1 MKTLKAACCLSRI
14 LLFVLLFSFSA
25 SVRSKE
31 PPILDLSHGRDYSE
45 ITKGGLEVS
54 AGRKGGTDSFNY
66 LEKLKIVLA
75 EGAFTLNTHGGGLT
89 TLADGQ
95 IEFLWFTIKAMSADE
110 AKKQVKELSMALK
123 CEDNDFD
130 TWVDRSKPDG
140 SSERWIRVNLDKP
153 PMWEIEFGRTAYP
166 SAPFIGFFRIY
177 WDSKFASGNAV
188 IADAVQKRTT
198 KKTLAQR
205 AHCVEEAFADN
216 TGVQMVKCFLQLVEN
231 KQWSDLA
238 KLYDANGLDQFRRTL
253 SYFDSGSGSEWG
265 DRIRKGCFGQQATAD
280 SVSKLTN
287 EEFFAGYLGWT
298 DSVSAMTAGL
308 LGYQVTVGD
317 AEIVGSVADGQ
328 DRLHFILRYI
338 ALPLPSGGPRRTEY
352 LQVFSLKK
360 QKDGNWKIA
369 VPDMI
374 LLGAE
379 RHATTI
385 NQDLKPKTR

>member
-1 MKTLKAACCLSRI
+1 MKTLQPACFLSRI
-14 LLFVLLFSFSA
+14 LLLVLLSCFSA
-25 SVRSKE
+25 SVRSEE
-31 PPILDLSHGRDYSE
+31 PPILDLSHGRDYSV
-45 ITKGGLEVS
+45 ITKGRLEVS
-54 AGRKGGTDSFNY
+54 LGRKGGADSFNY

-95 IEFLWFTIKAMSADE
+95 IEFLWFTIEAMSADE
-110 AKKQVKELSMALK
+110 AKKQVKELSMALN

-130 TWVDRSKPDG
+130 TWVDRSKPEG
-140 SSERWIRVNLDKP
+140 SSEHWIRVNLAKA

-166 SAPFIGFFRIY
+166 AAPFIGFFRIY
-177 WDSKFASGNAV
+177 WDRKFASCHAV
-188 IADAVQKRTT
+188 LADAVQTRTA
-198 KKTLAQR
+198 KKTLVQR
-205 AHCVEEAFADN
+205 AHCVEEALADK

-231 KQWSDLA
+231 KQWADLA
-238 KLYDANGLDQFRRTL
+238 KLYDATGLDQFRRTL

-265 DRIRKGCFGQQATAD
+265 DRIRKDCFGQKATSD
-280 SVSKLTN
+280 SVLKLTN

-308 LGYQVTVGD
+308 LGHQVTVED
-317 AEIVGSVADGQ
+317 TEIVGSVADGQ

-338 ALPLPSGGPRRTEY
+338 ALLGPSVGPRRTEY

-379 RHATTI
+379 KHAKTI
-385 NQDLKPKTR
+385 SDDVKPKTR

>member
-1 MKTLKAACCLSRI
+1 MQTLQTTGFASRI
-14 LLFVLLFSFSA
+14 LFFLLLFSFSA
-25 SVRSKE
+25 SVRSEE
-31 PPILDLSHGRDYSE
+31 PPILDLSHGRDYSV
-45 ITKGGLEVS
+45 ITKGRLEVS
-54 AGRKGGTDSFNY
+54 LGRKGGTDSFNY

-95 IEFLWFTIKAMSADE
+95 IEFLCFTIEALSADE

-130 TWVDRSKPDG
+130 TWVDRSKPEG
-140 SSERWIRVNLDKP
+140 SSEHWIRVNLDKP
-153 PMWEIEFGRTAYP
+153 PLWEIEFGRTAYP
-166 SAPFIGFFRIY
+166 AAPFCGFLRIF
-177 WDSKFASGNAV
+177 WDRKFASARALV
-188 IADAVQKRTT
+188 ADAVQKRTA
-198 KKTLAQR
+198 KKTPAQR
-205 AHCVEEAFADN
+205 AHCVEEALADK
-216 TGVQMVKCFLQLVEN
+216 TGVQMVKCFHQLLEN
-231 KQWSDLA
+231 KQWPDLT
-238 KLYDANGLDQFRRTL
+238 KLFDASGLDQFRRTL

-265 DRIRKGCFGQQATAD
+265 DRIRKDCFGQKATSD

-308 LGYQVTVGD
+308 LGHQVTVED
-317 AEIVGSVADGQ
+317 QEIVGSVADGQ
-328 DRLHFILRYI
+328 DRLHFILRNI
-338 ALPLPSGGPRRTEY
+338 ALPEPRGGPRRTEY

-369 VPDMI
+369 VPDLI

-379 RHATTI
+379 KHAKTI
-385 NQDLKPKTR
+385 SEDVKPKNR